1 MTATL
6 VLGQNVHLTNE
17 LGVGMNG
24 TGLGQ
29 NLTTLDLGLSHATQ
43 QSADV
48 VASLSVVQQL
58 VEHLDTGNG
67 GLTLLIGQTDD
78 LDLLV
83 QVQNATLHTAG
94 SNGTTAGDGEHVLD
108 GHQEGHILLAVG
120 GGDPLVNSV
129 HQLLDAGILR
139 SVGIGGLGDQSVQS
153 GTTDDGG
160 VIAGEAVEVQ
170 QLTDLHLHQLQQLLV
185 VHLVALV
192 QEHQH
197 GGHVHLTG
205 QQQVL
210 TSLSHGAVGGSDD
223 QDSAVHLG
231 STGDH
236 VLDIVGVA
244 RAVNV
249 SIVTLFS
256 LILNVS
262 GVDGDAAFLLFGSL
276 IDAVISLELGLAL
289 QGQPLGDSGGQSGLT
304 MVDVTD
310 GTDVNMGLGSFK
322 LLLSHLKILLSV
334 K

>member
-67 GLTLLIGQTDD
+67 GLTLLVGQTND

-83 QVQNATLHTAG
+83 QVQHATLHTTG

-139 SVGIGGLGDQSVQS
+139 SVGIGGLGDQGVQS

-170 QLTDLHLHQLQQLLV
+170 QLTDLHLHQLQQLLI

-197 GGHVHLTG
+197 RGHVHLTG
-205 QQQVL
+205 QQQML

-244 RAVNV
+244 RAVHV
-249 SIVTLFS
+249 SIVTLGR
-256 LILNVS
+256 LILDVG
-262 GVDGDAAFLLFGSL
+262 GVDGDTTLTLLGSL
-276 IDAVISLELGLAL
+276 IDGRVVGVLSTAL
-289 QGQPLGDSGGQSGLT
+289 HRQVLGDGSGQSGLT

-310 GTDVNMGLGSFK
+310 GADVNMGLGSLKF
-322 LLLSHLKILLSV
+322 LLGHLK
-334 K
+334 